1 MLPKL
6 VFVGAVEEKP
16 NPVADVV
23 AVDPKLNEGA
33 GVPKEI
39 FDCPNNAENM
49 IFYIILHI
57 HENTTYSLG
66 HQVHVN

>member
-23 AVDPKLNEGA
+23 AVDPKLKEGA
-33 GVPKEI
+33 GVPKEM

-49 IFYIILHI
+49 ILYIINI

-66 HQVHVN
+66 LKVQVN

>member
-49 IFYIILHI
+49 IFYIIL
-57 HENTTYSLG
+57 
-66 HQVHVN
+66 